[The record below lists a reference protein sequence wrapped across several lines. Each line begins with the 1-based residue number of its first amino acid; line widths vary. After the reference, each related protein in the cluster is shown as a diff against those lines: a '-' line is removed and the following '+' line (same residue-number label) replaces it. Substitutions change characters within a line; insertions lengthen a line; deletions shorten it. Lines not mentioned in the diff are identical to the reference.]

1 MTKTSIRF
9 LLAGALLVGSVA
21 PGIAQSAPPAPGAA
35 ATCPDDL
42 EVLVERAYASRADLA
57 VGDSLRLGP
66 DPAAECRARVTGT
79 FEPPADPATLTRER
93 PRLLFHLPDLARLSG
108 RMDEVDR
115 FTVKLR
121 TADGEPADGVA
132 ADAVGVAAD
141 SVAAFLDAVMP
152 GAQVL
157 RAEEL
162 AERSSATFRVI
173 QRFHVA
179 IAWITLSASGVFL
192 ACLMTLRVQQRRTPV
207 AALRLTG
214 ISRRTLF
221 LWLLLETTLIS
232 LLGGAAG
239 IGIGYLASDA
249 INAFYQRRYDTS
261 LLFSLIGPDAVWPA
275 LALAVVLGLGAGAIA
290 AALLLRTD
298 PLQEAGR

>member
-1 MTKTSIRF
+1 MTSPHARWAA
-9 LLAGALLVGSVA
+9 LGAALLVSVA
-21 PGIAQSAPPAPGAA
+21 PRAPAQAPDVPPRLPGSAVPSPDSLCPPE
-35 ATCPDDL
+35 L
-42 EVLVERAYASRADLA
+42 EVLVERSFAARALLG
-57 VGDSLRLGP
+57 VGDTLRLGSE
-66 DPAAECRARVTGT
+66 PAAECRARVAGT
-79 FEPPADPATLTRER
+79 FEPAADPATLTRER
-93 PRLLFHLPDLARLSG
+93 PRLLFHLPDLARLSD
-108 RMDEVDR
+108 RADEVDR
-115 FTVKLR
+115 FTLR
-121 TADGEPADGVA
+121 LGATEA
-132 ADAVGVAAD
+132 ASAD
-141 SVAAFLDAVMP
+141 SVAGLLDALMP

-157 RAEEL
+157 GAGEL
-162 AERSSATFRVI
+162 ADRSSATFRVI

-232 LLGGAAG
+232 LLGGAVG
-239 IGIGYLASDA
+239 IGIGHLASDA

-261 LLFSLIGPDAVWPA
+261 LLFSLIGPEAVWPA

-290 AALLLRTD
+290 AAVLLRAD
-298 PLQEAGR
+298 PLEEAGR

>member
-1 MTKTSIRF
+1 MTAVRT
-9 LLAGALLVGSVA
+9 LLVALGALGPGLVLGA
-21 PGIAQSAPPAPGAA
+21 PSAA
-35 ATCPDDL
+35 AQTCPDDL
-42 EVLVERAYASRADLA
+42 EVLVERAFAERAGLGT
-57 VGDSLRLGP
+57 GDSLRLGSAS
-66 DPAAECRARVTGT
+66 AATCVARVAGT

-93 PRLLFHLPDLARLSG
+93 PRLLFHLPDLGRLSG
-108 RMDEVDR
+108 RADEVDR
-115 FTVKLR
+115 FTLKLGA
-121 TADGEPADGVA
+121 TGA
-132 ADAVGVAAD
+132 ASAD
-141 SVAAFLDAVMP
+141 SVARLLDALMP

-157 RAEEL
+157 GAGEL
-162 AERSSATFRVI
+162 ADRSSATFRVI

-232 LLGGAAG
+232 LLGGAVG
-239 IGIGYLASDA
+239 IGIGHLASDA

-261 LLFSLIGPDAVWPA
+261 LLFSLIGPEAVWPA

-290 AALLLRTD
+290 AALLLRAD
-298 PLQEAGR
+298 PLEEAGR